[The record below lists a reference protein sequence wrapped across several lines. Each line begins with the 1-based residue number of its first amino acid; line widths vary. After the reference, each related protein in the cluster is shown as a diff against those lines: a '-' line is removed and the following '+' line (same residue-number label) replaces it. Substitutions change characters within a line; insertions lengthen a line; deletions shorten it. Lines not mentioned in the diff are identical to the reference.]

1 MNNSAQNFWF
11 ADQRGAASLQLIRI
25 GLSIV
30 AIWYF
35 VSHWEDINTWFS
47 TEGILSS
54 TRIGGFLDAA
64 DLTSDAT
71 WRWSPLYL
79 TGEGVVL
86 RAYLVIGILLA
97 IATALTH
104 RTRVPAIM
112 LWLWCVWL
120 SNRSLMISGTEEL
133 ALCFGLGYLAIA
145 SPNDFHN
152 RDLADKDAS
161 YSAPYSWTT
170 AFSMRLI
177 QVHTTLLI
185 GLTGL
190 TMLSA
195 KIWWDGTGSVSV
207 AAPIG
212 RRLINVT
219 ELITNA
225 TTHEILSH
233 AIIILA
239 LVCPIAIW
247 FNATRKAAFFGLL
260 IWYLIMAILSSQWMH
275 LTTLAILMQSFRMS
289 RWFGKTKEHSGEW
302 APS

>member
-1 MNNSAQNFWF
+1 MTNSAQKFWF
-11 ADQRGAASLQLIRI
+11 ADRHETSSLRFVRS

-35 VSHWEDINTWFS
+35 VSHWSDINTWFA

-54 TRIGGFLDAA
+54 IRIGGFLDAA

-79 TGEGVVL
+79 TGSGVAL
-86 RAYLVIGILLA
+86 RAYLVIGIFLA
-97 IATALTH
+97 IATPFT
-104 RTRVPAIM
+104 RSTRVPAIM

-120 SNRSLMISGTEEL
+120 SNRSLMVSGPEEL
-133 ALCFGLGYLAIA
+133 VLCFGLGYLAIA
-145 SPNDFHN
+145 SPKDLQK
-152 RDLADKDAS
+152 RDLVGSESPRSLAC
-161 YSAPYSWTT
+161 SWTT
-170 AFSMRLI
+170 AFSRRLL
-177 QVHTTLLI
+177 QVHTSLLI

-212 RRLINVT
+212 RRLINIT
-219 ELITNA
+219 ELITNP
-225 TTHEILSH
+225 TIHELLTH

-239 LVCPIAIW
+239 LVSPIAIW
-247 FNATRKAAFFGLL
+247 FNATRNAAFFGLL
-260 IWYLIMAILSSQWMH
+260 IWCLIMAVLSSQWMY
-275 LTTLAILMQSFRMS
+275 LTTLAILLQSFRTS
-289 RWFGKTKEHSGEW
+289 LLFSKD
-302 APS
+302 